1 MLTKIGK
8 NILAKYLIGQT
19 TSYASHIALGCGPR
33 ALDSDDVAGE
43 YTEKNRL
50 DFEMFRIPIIS
61 RGYVSVPVL
70 DEDGQVQVDEND
82 EPISISQI
90 VFTGQLPTT
99 ERYEITEIGIY
110 PAVSNPSSSN
120 NGSRVLSSFSQT
132 ENWEYHSSTS
142 IVSPAS
148 YLDALDK
155 VNGVVPADPGTGNL
169 LSGSINVPDAV
180 FFANSDNSILASD
193 TRISKNQRPRFLNNS
208 LFLRGDLSAISG
220 TGNNL
225 SPTNSSSA
233 HIHLNN
239 INYILN
245 QNSGQ
250 DEISIAFSVINKN
263 DNTNNP
269 TAVKLIVEFA
279 TSDDLSTAEYARLSY
294 NITDGLASNRYFV
307 KTSKLQDTVKSSLFS
322 WGQVKTLKVYASVEN
337 SGGQTSDYYVA
348 LDGLRIENTTAQNP
362 LYGLVGYTQ
371 IRTNNGRPIVKSDRS
386 NNLVEFR
393 FGLDV

>member
-19 TSYASHIALGCGPR
+19 VSYASHIAIGCGPK
-33 ALDSDDVAGE
+33 ALDSDDLAGE
-43 YTEKNRL
+43 YLDSKRL

-70 DEDGQVQVDEND
+70 DEDGQVQLDEND

-110 PAVSNPSSSN
+110 PAASNPSSSD
-120 NGSRVLSSFSQT
+120 NGSRVLTSFSQT

-142 IVSPAS
+142 IESPTS

-155 VNGVVPADPGTGNL
+155 VNGIVPVDPVTSNP
-169 LSGSINVPDAV
+169 LSGSINVPDAA
-180 FFANSDNSILASD
+180 FFANSDNSLLSSNI
-193 TRISKNQRPRFLNNS
+193 RISKNERPRFLNNS

-220 TGNNL
+220 TG
-225 SPTNSSSA
+225 SSIAPTSDSSA
-233 HIHLNN
+233 HVHLNN

-250 DEISIAFSVINKN
+250 DELSIAFSVINKN
-263 DNTNNP
+263 DNTDNP

-279 TSDDLSTAEYARLSY
+279 TSDDLSTAEYARLNY
-294 NITDGLASNRYFV
+294 HITEGFASNRYFV

-322 WGQVKTLKVYASVEN
+322 WGQVNTIKVYASVED
-337 SGGQTSDYYVA
+337 SGGQTDDYYIA
-348 LDGLRIENTTAQNP
+348 LDGLRIENTTTQNP
-362 LYGLVGYTQ
+362 LYGLVGYTKV
-371 IRTNNGRPIVKSDRS
+371 RTNNGYPIVKSDRS

>member
-19 TSYASHIALGCGPR
+19 PSYASHIALGCGPK

-43 YTEKNRL
+43 YLDKNKL

-70 DEDGQVQVDEND
+70 DEDGQVQLDEND
-82 EPISISQI
+82 EPVSISQI

-110 PAVSNPSSSN
+110 PAVSNPSSSD
-120 NGSRVLSSFSQT
+120 NGSRVVSSFSQT
-132 ENWEYHSSTS
+132 ENWEYHTSTS
-142 IVSPAS
+142 TTTPVN
-148 YLDALDK
+148 YLDSLDK
-155 VNGVVPADPGTGNL
+155 VNGVVPVDPGTSQP

-180 FFANSDNSILASD
+180 FFANSDNSLLAST
-193 TRISKNQRPRFLNNS
+193 TRVSKNQRPRFLNNS
-208 LFLRGDLSAISG
+208 LFLRGNLSAISG
-220 TGNNL
+220 TGSNL

-239 INYILN
+239 INYILDK
-245 QNSGQ
+245 NSGQ
-250 DEISIAFSVINKN
+250 DEVSIAFSVINKK
-263 DNTNNP
+263 DNTDNP

-279 TSDDLSTAEYARLSY
+279 TSDDASTAEYARLSY
-294 NITDGLASNRYFV
+294 HITDGLASNRYFIR
-307 KTSKLQDTVKSSLFS
+307 TLKLQDTVKSSLFS
-322 WGQVKTLKVYASVEN
+322 WGQVRTLKIYASVEN
-337 SGGQTSDYYVA
+337 SGGQTSDYYIA
-348 LDGLRIENTTAQNP
+348 LDGLRVENTTAQNP

-371 IRTNNGRPIVKSDRS
+371 IRTNDGYPIVKSDRS

>member
-19 TSYASHIALGCGPR
+19 ISYASHIALGCGPK

-43 YTEKNRL
+43 YLDNKKL

-110 PAVSNPSSSN
+110 PAASNPSSSD
-120 NGSRVLSSFSQT
+120 NGSRVVSSFSQT
-132 ENWEYHSSTS
+132 ENWEYHSSTLTA
-142 IVSPAS
+142 SPPS

-155 VNGVVPADPGTGNL
+155 VNGVVPVDPVTTNPLAGT
-169 LSGSINVPDAV
+169 INVPDPA
-180 FFANSDNSILASD
+180 FFANSDNSLLSSNI
-193 TRISKNQRPRFLNNS
+193 RVSKNERPRFLNNS
-208 LFLRGDLSAISG
+208 LFLRGDLSAITG
-220 TGNNL
+220 TG
-225 SPTNSSSA
+225 SSIQPANASTA

-239 INYILN
+239 INYALDK
-245 QNSGQ
+245 NSGQ
-250 DEISIAFSVINKN
+250 DEVSIAFSVINKT
-263 DNTNNP
+263 DNTDNP
-269 TAVKLIVEFA
+269 VGVKLIIEFA
-279 TSDDLSTAEYARLSY
+279 TSDDLSTAEYARLNY
-294 NITDGLASNRYFV
+294 HITSGLASNRYFV
-307 KTSKLQDTVKSSLFS
+307 KTSRLQDAVKSSEFS
-322 WGQVKTLKVYASVEN
+322 WGQVRTLKIYASVDDS
-337 SGGQTSDYYVA
+337 SGASDDYYIA
-348 LDGLRIENTTAQNP
+348 LDGLRVENTTAQNP

-371 IRTNNGRPIVKSDRS
+371 VRTNNGHPIVKSDRS